1 MPMIP
6 AIIGAMRPRTIMDLL
21 MTDAE
26 QRPIPHFAV
35 PIAEP
40 VHDKITPHAM
50 PRNPKNGV
58 HAGQTES
65 SNGSTELIIL
75 QFDVSTLWGIFN
87 SIFPPAERL
96 LDRPIFCKVM
106 LCIFLCF

>member
-26 QRPIPHFAV
+26 QRPMPHFAV
-35 PIAEP
+35 PTAEP

-65 SNGSTELIIL
+65 SNGRAELIIL
-75 QFDVSTLWGIFN
+75 QVFDVSPLWGIFTQF
-87 SIFPPAERL
+87 FPGRT
-96 LDRPIFCKVM
+96 IT
-106 LCIFLCF
+106 